1 MLFGKEIFTVL
12 PSLSQFMDLRPQLF
26 KALFTKQCIM
36 SQHGTE
42 VVNGSQI
49 LRKLYAAA
57 EYRSLRH
64 SHRRE
69 GKHSPTQTGC
79 QLLSW
84 YKSKQPFP
92 DKENNGDLYALNHI
106 ECLLSNTDQGSGL

>member
-57 EYRSLRH
+57 EYRSL
-64 SHRRE
+64 
-69 GKHSPTQTGC
+69 
-79 QLLSW
+79 
-84 YKSKQPFP
+84 
-92 DKENNGDLYALNHI
+92 
-106 ECLLSNTDQGSGL
+106 

>member
-64 SHRRE
+64 SHRLRE
-69 GKHSPTQTGC
+69 GRQA
-79 QLLSW
+79 LS
-84 YKSKQPFP
+84 YTNRVPAP
-92 DKENNGDLYALNHI
+92 ELV
-106 ECLLSNTDQGSGL
+106 